1 MTLTRADGSAYT
13 LFVMYQ
19 EERGDGFLEIRCQAE
34 QQNDDGTSHRFASVE
49 QDLQFQDDNRR
60 FTHGTITLID
70 ADGSKRPLKITAA
83 GPTGF
88 HLGTAGYYGWNDW
101 VYGQWVGD
109 LKVEGNHV
117 TDCDKPENARQL
129 HQLRDLLVRVE
140 DPVGGALASAMRRP
154 SRWAPSP
161 SEASPRRT
169 HSSKFGRSR
178 SVRGIAPGQ
187 RAGNETGEGRL

>member
-1 MTLTRADGSAYT
+1 MFMTWLPMTMTRPDGSTYS

-34 QQNDDGTSHRFASVE
+34 QQNDDGSSHRFVSVE
-49 QDLQFQDDNRR
+49 QDMNFQDDNRR
-60 FTHGTITLID
+60 FTHGTVTLIG
-70 ADGSKRPLKITAA
+70 ADGSRRPLTITAA
-83 GPTGF
+83 GPGGF

-117 TDCDKPENARQL
+117 VDCDRPEKAREL

-140 DPVGGALASAMRRP
+140 DPVGGGVGLGNAETFALGAFPELGLTAENS
-154 SRWAPSP
+154 
-161 SEASPRRT
+161 
-169 HSSKFGRSR
+169 F
-178 SVRGIAPGQ
+178 
-187 RAGNETGEGRL
+187 L